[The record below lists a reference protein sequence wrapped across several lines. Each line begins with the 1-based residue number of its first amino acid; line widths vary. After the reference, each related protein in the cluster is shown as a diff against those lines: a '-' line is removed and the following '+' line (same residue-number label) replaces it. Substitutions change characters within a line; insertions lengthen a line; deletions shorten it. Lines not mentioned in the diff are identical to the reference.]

1 LMMNSA
7 FRVDLSTLEQ
17 LLPYLKNNKLS
28 GIKKSGLSL
37 NLLEKLT
44 PFFGDEVIASLE
56 QENQYVFFLHHGS
69 DSIEFVIEKVRPPL
83 DPDLANFVM
92 TDVGGSLYQKKAS
105 YEYTFLKNIQFDI
118 DKKKEEHELSEQ
130 HETYLRIQQQ
140 VNAKKQLVLD
150 KWNLQRSQLYDQT
163 KSLMEQN
170 KQLYLQRLED
180 SSTFYALSS
189 GEQKINRDDHIK
201 RYRQYLS
208 QIEANKD
215 RILSLHKE
223 IALVEKKIH
232 LFETNTYFYN
242 SSSTIRTRVI
252 SKQEE
257 ASMLPQMTKSGG
269 ADDLEY
275 VEIGDD
281 EQVSMDSYYQNIK
294 EKIKKMNK
302 QQSQLSNRELI
313 QQLYSKS

>member
-1 LMMNSA
+1 MMNSA

-17 LLPYLKNNKLS
+17 LLPYLKNNRLS
-28 GIKKSGLSL
+28 GIKKSGLSS
-37 NLLEKLT
+37 NILEKLT
-44 PFFGDEVIASLE
+44 PFFGDQVIAFLE
-56 QENQYVFFLHHGS
+56 EEHQYVFLIHHGS
-69 DSIEFVIEKVRPPL
+69 DSIELVVEKVRPPL

-105 YEYTFLKNIQFDI
+105 YEYTLLKNLQFDL
-118 DKKKEEHELSEQ
+118 DKKKEEKELSEQ

-140 VNAKKQLVLD
+140 VKEKKKVVLD
-150 KWNLQRSQLYDQT
+150 KWNLQRSQIYDQ
-163 KSLMEQN
+163 KQSLMEQN

-180 SSTFYALSS
+180 SSVFYALSS
-189 GEQKINRDDHIK
+189 GEQKSNRDDHMK

-223 IALVEKKIH
+223 LDLLEKKIH

-242 SSSTIRTRVI
+242 SSSTIRTRAL
-252 SKQEE
+252 SKGEE
-257 ASMLPQMTKSGG
+257 VAMLPQMTKSGG

-281 EQVSMDSYYQNIK
+281 EQVSMDSYYQKIK

-313 QQLYSKS
+313 QQLYTK